1 MAAESNTGFHRDETL
16 SSALNRHAIS
26 FQSTA
31 TTSSSEMMT
40 MGNYFGVNNAS
51 AIMFSGNSSA
61 VNNNNNH
68 PVISQPTNSSGSLLL
83 DTVPGLKHDAGLAV
97 EWSVEEQFKLEE
109 GLHMWVLSFYFLTDV
124 LIGFVG
130 FRIIEIYAKSYLGR
144 KFSVL

>member
-31 TTSSSEMMT
+31 TTSSSDMMT

-51 AIMFSGNSSA
+51 AIMFSGNSSV
-61 VNNNNNH
+61 VNNNHNNNNHH
-68 PVISQPTNSSGSLLL
+68 PVISQAANSSGSLLL

-109 GLHMWVLSFYFLTDV
+109 GLVRLAL
-124 LIGFVG
+124 
-130 FRIIEIYAKSYLGR
+130 A
-144 KFSVL
+144 